1 MISIAI
7 DGPGGAGKSTLARR
21 LAQELGYIYVDTG
34 AMYRAIGL
42 YALRAGVSTKDCD
55 CVAALL
61 PQIRLELRYVEGA
74 QVILLNGEDVSAAIR
89 AEEVSMAASNVAVHS
104 PVRAF
109 LLQTQRDMAKA
120 SNVLMDGRDI
130 GTAVLPDATLKIY
143 LTAPAEVRAARR
155 VAQLAE
161 KGTVAVFEEVLE
173 DINRRD
179 WQDMHREIAPLRQAE
194 DAVLVDT
201 GALNLEQSFQTLL
214 NLIKEK
220 VDSAV

>member
-42 YALRAGVSTKDCD
+42 YALRAGVSTKDEAG
-55 CVAALL
+55 VAALL
-61 PQIRLELRYVEGA
+61 PQIRLELRYVEDT
-74 QVILLNGEDVSAAIR
+74 QVILLNGEDVSSAIR
-89 AEEVSMAASNVAVHS
+89 AEEVSMAASNVGAHP

-161 KGTVAVFEEVLE
+161 KGTVADFAAVLE

-179 WQDMHREIAPLRQAE
+179 WQDMNREIAPLRQAE

-201 GALNLEQSFQTLL
+201 GALDLEQSFQTLL
-214 NLIKEK
+214 ELVQTK
-220 VDSAV
+220 VNG

>member
-21 LAQELGYIYVDTG
+21 LAGELDFIYVDTG

-42 YALRAGVSTKDCD
+42 YALRAGVSTKDEEA
-55 CVAALL
+55 VAALL
-61 PQIRLELRYVEGA
+61 PKIRLELRYVDGA
-74 QVILLNGEDVSAAIR
+74 QVILLNGEDVSSAIR
-89 AEEVSMAASNVAVHS
+89 AEEVSMAASNVGAHP

-109 LLQTQRDMAKA
+109 LLQTQRDMAKT

-161 KGTVAVFEEVLE
+161 KGTVADFAGVLE

-179 WQDMHREIAPLRQAE
+179 WQDMHRDIAPLRQAE

-201 GALNLEQSFQTLL
+201 GDLNLEDSFLAL
-214 NLIKEK
+214 RNLIRERTG
-220 VDSAV
+220 V

>member
-21 LAQELGYIYVDTG
+21 LAQELNYIYVDTG

-42 YALRAGVSTKDCD
+42 YALRAGVSTKDEAA
-55 CVAALL
+55 VAALL
-61 PQIRLELRYVEGA
+61 PEIRLELRYVDGT
-74 QVILLNGEDVSAAIR
+74 QVILLNGEDVSSAIR
-89 AEEVSMAASNVAVHS
+89 AEEVSMAASNVGAHP

-109 LLQTQRDMAKA
+109 LLQTQRNMAKE
-120 SNVLMDGRDI
+120 NDVLMDGRDI

-161 KGTVAVFEEVLE
+161 KGTVAELAEVLE

-179 WQDMHREIAPLRQAE
+179 WQDMHRDIAPLRQAE

-201 GALNLEQSFQTLL
+201 GEMDLEQSFQTLL
-214 NLIKEK
+214 GLIREK
-220 VDSAV
+220 VNV

>member
-42 YALRAGVSTKDCD
+42 YALRAGVSTKDEAG
-55 CVAALL
+55 VTALL
-61 PQIRLELRYVEGA
+61 PQINLELRYVDGA

-89 AEEVSMAASNVAVHS
+89 AEEVSMAASNVGAHP

-120 SNVLMDGRDI
+120 CNVLMDGRDI

-161 KGTVAVFEEVLE
+161 KGTAADFAEVLE

-201 GALNLEQSFQTLL
+201 GALDLEQSFQALM
-214 NLIKEK
+214 NLIREK
-220 VDSAV
+220 VDAVV

>member
-21 LAQELGYIYVDTG
+21 LAEELDFIYVDTG

-42 YALRAGVSTKDCD
+42 YALRAGVSTKDEAA
-55 CVAALL
+55 VTALL
-61 PQIRLELRYVEGA
+61 PEIRLELRYADGA
-74 QVILLNGEDVSAAIR
+74 QVILLNGEDVSSAIR
-89 AEEVSMAASNVAVHS
+89 AEEVSMAASNVGAHP

-109 LLQTQRDMAKA
+109 LLQTQRDMAKT

-161 KGTVAVFEEVLE
+161 KGTVADFAGVLE

-179 WQDMHREIAPLRQAE
+179 WQDMHRDIAPLRQAE

-201 GALNLEQSFQTLL
+201 GDLNLEDSFLAL
-214 NLIKEK
+214 RDLIRERTG
-220 VDSAV
+220 V

>member
-21 LAQELGYIYVDTG
+21 LAGELDFIYVDTG

-42 YALRAGVSTKDCD
+42 YALRAGVSTKDGSA
-55 CVAALL
+55 VAALL
-61 PQIRLELRYVEGA
+61 PAIRIELRYVDGT
-74 QVILLNGEDVSAAIR
+74 QVILLNGEDVSEAIR
-89 AEEVSMAASNVAVHS
+89 AEDVSMAASNVGAHP

-161 KGTVAVFEEVLE
+161 KGVTADFAEVLE

-201 GALNLEQSFQTLL
+201 GDMDLEESFRALRS
-214 NLIKEK
+214 LIRERTG
-220 VDSAV
+220 V

>member
-34 AMYRAIGL
+34 AMFRAIGR
-42 YALRAGVSTKDCD
+42 YALRAGVSTK
-55 CVAALL
+55 VEAGVTALL
-61 PQIRLELRYVEGA
+61 PQINLELRYVDGA

-89 AEEVSMAASNVAVHS
+89 AEEVSMAASNVGAHP

-161 KGTVAVFEEVLE
+161 KGTEADFAEVLE

-201 GALNLEQSFQTLL
+201 GALDLEQSFQPLL
-214 NLIKEK
+214 NLIRAK
-220 VDSAV
+220 VGSAV

>member
-21 LAQELGYIYVDTG
+21 LAAELGYIYVDTG

-42 YALRAGVSTKDCD
+42 YALRAGADTADAAAVT
-55 CVAALL
+55 ALL
-61 PQIRLELRYVEGA
+61 PDVRLQLRYENGE
-74 QVILLNGEDVSAAIR
+74 QLILLNGENVSNAIR
-89 AEEVSMAASNVAVHS
+89 TEAVSMAASNVAVH
-104 PVRAF
+104 PAVRAF
-109 LLQTQRDMAKA
+109 LLETQRGLAKTD
-120 SNVLMDGRDI
+120 NILMDGRDI

-155 VAQLAE
+155 VAQLEE
-161 KGTVAVFEEVLE
+161 KGVQAEFDAVLE

-179 WQDMHREIAPLRQAE
+179 WQDMHRETAPLRRAE

-201 GALNLEQSFQTLL
+201 GDLTLEGSFEKLL
-214 NLIKEK
+214 KLIRENT
-220 VDSAV
+220 

>member
-7 DGPGGAGKSTLARR
+7 DGPGGAGKSTLARQ
-21 LAQELGYIYVDTG
+21 LAAELGYIYVDTG

-42 YALRAGVSTKDCD
+42 FALRAGADTADAAAVT
-55 CVAALL
+55 ALL
-61 PQIRLELRYVEGA
+61 PKIRLQLRYEDGE
-74 QVILLNGEDVSAAIR
+74 QHILLNGENVSGTIR
-89 AEEVSMAASNVAVHS
+89 TEAVSMAASNVAVH
-104 PVRAF
+104 PAVRAF
-109 LLQTQRDMAKA
+109 LLETQRGMARTD
-120 SNVLMDGRDI
+120 NILMDGRDI

-161 KGTVAVFEEVLE
+161 KGVQADFAEVLA

-179 WQDMHREIAPLRQAE
+179 WQDTHRETAPLRRAE

-201 GALNLEQSFQTLL
+201 GDLTLERSFEKLL
-214 NLIKEK
+214 ELVRENT
-220 VDSAV
+220 

>member
-42 YALRAGVSTKDCD
+42 YALRMGVSTRDEAG
-55 CVAALL
+55 VTALL
-61 PQIRLELRYVEGA
+61 PDIHLELRYVDDT
-74 QVILLNGEDVSAAIR
+74 QVILLGGEDVSSAIR
-89 AEEVSMAASNVAVHS
+89 AEEVSMAASNVAAHP

-109 LLQTQRDMAKA
+109 LLQTQRDMAKT

-161 KGTVAVFEEVLE
+161 KGTIADFDEVLA
-173 DINRRD
+173 DINQRD

-201 GALNLEQSFQTLL
+201 GALDLEQSFRVLYD
-214 NLIKEK
+214 LIQEK
-220 VDSAV
+220 VNA

>member
-104 PVRAF
+104 AVRAF

-201 GALNLEQSFQTLL
+201 GALDLEQSFQTLL

>member
-21 LAQELGYIYVDTG
+21 LAEELDFIYVDTG

-42 YALRAGVSTKDCD
+42 YALRAGVSTKDEAA
-55 CVAALL
+55 VTALL
-61 PQIRLELRYVEGA
+61 PKIRLELRYADGA
-74 QVILLNGEDVSAAIR
+74 QVILLNGEDVSSAIR
-89 AEEVSMAASNVAVHS
+89 AEEVSMAASNVGAHP

-109 LLQTQRDMAKA
+109 LLQTQRDMAKT

-161 KGTVAVFEEVLE
+161 KGTVADFAGVLE

-179 WQDMHREIAPLRQAE
+179 WQDMHRDIAPLRQAE

-201 GALNLEQSFQTLL
+201 GDLNLEDSFLAL
-214 NLIKEK
+214 RDLIRERTG
-220 VDSAV
+220 V

>member
-7 DGPGGAGKSTLARR
+7 DGPGGAGKSTLARQ
-21 LAQELGYIYVDTG
+21 LAAELGYIYVDTG

-42 YALRAGVSTKDCD
+42 FALRAGVDTADAAA
-55 CVAALL
+55 VAALL
-61 PQIRLELRYVEGA
+61 PDIRLQLRYEDGE
-74 QVILLNGEDVSAAIR
+74 QMILLNGENVSGAIR
-89 AEEVSMAASNVAVHS
+89 TEAVSMAASNVAVH
-104 PVRAF
+104 PAVRAF
-109 LLQTQRDMAKA
+109 LLETQRGMARTD
-120 SNVLMDGRDI
+120 NILMDGRDI

-161 KGTVAVFEEVLE
+161 KGVQADFDAVLE

-179 WQDMHREIAPLRQAE
+179 WQDMHRETAPLRRAA

-201 GALNLEQSFQTLL
+201 GDLTLEQSFEKLL
-214 NLIKEK
+214 KLVRENT
-220 VDSAV
+220 